1 MTQLLALAGFGFLLG
16 MRHATDADHVIAV
29 TTILNRSR
37 RFLDTTLIGAL
48 WGLGHTITVV
58 IVGVLIIGFNVV
70 IPPAVGLAM
79 EFAVAL
85 MLIGLGILNL
95 TGGLQSVTDRFT
107 PPAPMH
113 SHDHASRSRP
123 ARPPAWARI
132 ERAAGRWRRR
142 RENREVPAHPAGRRG
157 LVHGLAGSAAV
168 ALLVLAT
175 IEDTGTAMVYLL
187 IFCIGVAAGMA
198 ILTTLIGLPFMLSSR
213 RSTQINRWLTIGSGI
228 LSLTFGLRPRLR
240 DRDPG
245 RPVHRRL
252 RLGAGLGRRAG
263 TQEERPRRAAP
274 HRALGQ
280 GLSPRRPPRVPAG

>member
-1 MTQLLALAGFGFLLG
+1 MSQFLALAGFGFLLG

-58 IVGVLIIGFNVV
+58 VVGILIIVFNVV
-70 IPPAVGLAM
+70 IPPPVGLAM

-85 MLIGLGILNL
+85 MLIALGILNL
-95 TGGLQSVTDRFT
+95 TGGLRSITERLT

-113 SHDHASRSRP
+113 AHDHSHEAGAHGHLHGHGSNERLADTSVVGRLGRYQLVRP
-123 ARPPAWARI
+123 VA
-132 ERAAGRWRRR
+132 
-142 RENREVPAHPAGRRG
+142 VG

-175 IEDTGTAMVYLL
+175 IQDTGTALAYLV

-198 ILTTLIGLPFMLSSR
+198 ILTTVIGLPFFLSSK
-213 RSTQINRWLTIGSGI
+213 RSIEVNRWLTIISGI
-228 LSLTFGLRPRLR
+228 LSLAFGLLLAYEI
-240 DRDPG
+240 G
-245 RPVHRRL
+245 IV
-252 RLGAGLGRRAG
+252 GGLFTGDF
-263 TQEERPRRAAP
+263 QWE
-274 HRALGQ
+274 
-280 GLSPRRPPRVPAG
+280 PA

>member
-70 IPPAVGLAM
+70 IPPPVGLAM

-95 TGGLQSVTDRFT
+95 TGGLRSLTERLT
-107 PPAPMH
+107 PPTPLH
-113 SHDHASRSRP
+113 SHDHAHAGAEHAHLHGHGSDDRL
-123 ARPPAWARI
+123 
-132 ERAAGRWRRR
+132 AGRGVVATFGWYQLIRP
-142 RENREVPAHPAGRRG
+142 VAVG

-175 IEDTGTAMVYLL
+175 IQDTGTALAYLV

-198 ILTTLIGLPFMLSSR
+198 ILTTVIGLPFMLSSTK
-213 RSTQINRWLTIGSGI
+213 SVQINRWLTIGSGV
-228 LSLTFGLRPRLR
+228 LSLAFGLLLAYEI
-240 DRDPG
+240 G
-245 RPVHRRL
+245 FM
-252 RLGAGLGRRAG
+252 GGLFTGDFNW
-263 TQEERPRRAAP
+263 E
-274 HRALGQ
+274 
-280 GLSPRRPPRVPAG
+280 PA

>member
-37 RFLDTTLIGAL
+37 RFLHTTLIGAL

-58 IVGVLIIGFNVV
+58 IVGVAIIVFNVV
-70 IPPAVGLAM
+70 IPPPVGLAM

-95 TGGLQSVTDRFT
+95 TGGLRSITERLT

-113 SHDHASRSRP
+113 GHPHEHVHAHDETDDEHAHGHAHLHGHGRDARLDLVQTFGWYQLIRP
-123 ARPPAWARI
+123 VA
-132 ERAAGRWRRR
+132 
-142 RENREVPAHPAGRRG
+142 VG

-175 IEDTGTAMVYLL
+175 IEDTGSALAYLV
-187 IFCIGVAAGMA
+187 IFCVGVAAGMA
-198 ILTTLIGLPFMLSSR
+198 VLTTVIGLPFWVAR
-213 RSTQINRWLTIGSGI
+213 ARSAQINRWLTIGSGV
-228 LSLTFGLRPRLR
+228 LSLAFGVYLAYQIGIV
-240 DRDPG
+240 D
-245 RPVHRRL
+245 
-252 RLGAGLGRRAG
+252 GLFTGDFNW
-263 TQEERPRRAAP
+263 E
-274 HRALGQ
+274 
-280 GLSPRRPPRVPAG
+280 PA

>member
-58 IVGVLIIGFNVV
+58 VVGVLIIGFNVV
-70 IPPAVGLAM
+70 IPPPVGLAM

-95 TGGLQSVTDRFT
+95 TGGLTSLTDRLT
-107 PPAPMH
+107 PPAPIH
-113 SHDHASRSRP
+113 AHDHAHGSASHGHLHGHGEERGLVATLGRYQLIRP
-123 ARPPAWARI
+123 
-132 ERAAGRWRRR
+132 
-142 RENREVPAHPAGRRG
+142 VVVG

-175 IEDTGTAMVYLL
+175 IQDTGTAVAYLV
-187 IFCIGVAAGMA
+187 IFCVGVAAGMA
-198 ILTTLIGLPFMLSSR
+198 VLTTLIGLPFMVSGA
-213 RSTQINRWLTIGSGI
+213 RSARINRWLTIGSGI
-228 LSLTFGLRPRLR
+228 LSLAFGLLLAYEI
-240 DRDPG
+240 G
-245 RPVHRRL
+245 IV
-252 RLGAGLGRRAG
+252 GGLFTGDFKW
-263 TQEERPRRAAP
+263 E
-274 HRALGQ
+274 
-280 GLSPRRPPRVPAG
+280 PA

>member
-1 MTQLLALAGFGFLLG
+1 MSQMIALAGFGFLLG

-70 IPPAVGLAM
+70 IPPALGLAM

-95 TGGLQSVTDRFT
+95 TGGLGALTERLT

-113 SHDHASRSRP
+113 SHDHAHAGAGGAHTHLHGHGSD
-123 ARPPAWARI
+123 
-132 ERAAGRWRRR
+132 ERLAAGGVVATFGWYQLVRP
-142 RENREVPAHPAGRRG
+142 VAVG

-175 IEDTGTAMVYLL
+175 IQDTGTALAYLV
-187 IFCIGVAAGMA
+187 IFCIGVAAGMT
-198 ILTTLIGLPFMLSSR
+198 ILTTVIGLPFLLSSTK
-213 RSTQINRWLTIGSGI
+213 SAQINRWLTIGSGV
-228 LSLTFGLRPRLR
+228 LSLAFGLLLAYEI
-240 DRDPG
+240 G
-245 RPVHRRL
+245 I
-252 RLGAGLGRRAG
+252 GGGLFTGDFNR
-263 TQEERPRRAAP
+263 E
-274 HRALGQ
+274 
-280 GLSPRRPPRVPAG
+280 PA

>member
-1 MTQLLALAGFGFLLG
+1 MTQILALAGFGFLLG

-37 RFLDTTLIGAL
+37 RFRDTTLIGAL

-95 TGGLQSVTDRFT
+95 TGGLQSVTERLT

-113 SHDHASRSRP
+113 SHDHAHAGNPHAHLHGHGSNERLAVRRGVVARTGKFQLIRP
-123 ARPPAWARI
+123 
-132 ERAAGRWRRR
+132 
-142 RENREVPAHPAGRRG
+142 VVVG

-175 IEDTGTAMVYLL
+175 IEDTGTAMVYLV

-213 RSTQINRWLTIGSGI
+213 RSAQINRWLTIGSGV
-228 LSLTFGLRPRLR
+228 LSLTFGLLLAYEI
-240 DRDPG
+240 G
-245 RPVHRRL
+245 IQ
-252 RLGAGLGRRAG
+252 GGLFTGDYNW
-263 TQEERPRRAAP
+263 E
-274 HRALGQ
+274 
-280 GLSPRRPPRVPAG
+280 PA

>member
-58 IVGVLIIGFNVV
+58 IVGVLVIGFNVV
-70 IPPAVGLAM
+70 IPPPVGLAM

-95 TGGLQSVTDRFT
+95 SGGLRSLTERLT

-113 SHDHASRSRP
+113 SHDHAHAGSHGAHAHLHGHGSDERLAGGGVVATFGWYQLVRP
-123 ARPPAWARI
+123 VA
-132 ERAAGRWRRR
+132 
-142 RENREVPAHPAGRRG
+142 VG

-175 IEDTGTAMVYLL
+175 IQDTGTALAYLV

-198 ILTTLIGLPFMLSSR
+198 ILTTVIGLPFMLSSTK
-213 RSTQINRWLTIGSGI
+213 SVEINRWLTIGSGV
-228 LSLTFGLRPRLR
+228 LSLAFGLLLAYEI
-240 DRDPG
+240 G
-245 RPVHRRL
+245 IV
-252 RLGAGLGRRAG
+252 GGLFTGDFNW
-263 TQEERPRRAAP
+263 Q
-274 HRALGQ
+274 
-280 GLSPRRPPRVPAG
+280 PA

>member
-58 IVGVLIIGFNVV
+58 IVGILIIVFNVV
-70 IPPAVGLAM
+70 IPPPVGLAM

-95 TGGLQSVTDRFT
+95 TGGLRSLTERLT

-113 SHDHASRSRP
+113 AHDHAHGGASHGHLHGHGEQPGLLETFGRYQLLRP
-123 ARPPAWARI
+123 
-132 ERAAGRWRRR
+132 
-142 RENREVPAHPAGRRG
+142 VVVG

-175 IEDTGTAMVYLL
+175 IQDTGTAIAYLV
-187 IFCIGVAAGMA
+187 IFCVGVAAGMA
-198 ILTTLIGLPFMLSSR
+198 VLTTVIGLPFMVSR
-213 RSTQINRWLTIGSGI
+213 TRSAQINRWLTIGSGL
-228 LSLTFGLRPRLR
+228 LSLAFGLLLAYEI
-240 DRDPG
+240 G
-245 RPVHRRL
+245 IV
-252 RLGAGLGRRAG
+252 GGLFTGNFNW
-263 TQEERPRRAAP
+263 E
-274 HRALGQ
+274 
-280 GLSPRRPPRVPAG
+280 PA